1 VLRDNGIPKSKADSL
16 VDVLKVIMMYPISI
30 FDKQD
35 VTKAHVPVPSGARV
49 KENNEVE
56 VDAVLR
62 LNWNRGLRN
71 LLAYAS
77 VRIGGRSSL
86 IFDQR
91 L

>member
-1 VLRDNGIPKSKADSL
+1 MLRDNGIPKSKADSL

-62 LNWNRGLRN
+62 LVNWNRGLRN
-71 LLAYAS
+71 
-77 VRIGGRSSL
+77 SSRVCQCADWWMVK
-86 IFDQR
+86 FDI
-91 L
+91 